1 VVDAAAGGASSGAV
15 KAVFRHLALLGTLM
29 FSLSQASASNLYE
42 IPVKDIDGKPT
53 TLASHRGEV
62 LLIVN
67 VASKCGHTPQY
78 KQLEALYQ
86 KHKDA
91 GFAVLGFPCNQFGGQ
106 EPGSTV
112 EIKEFCSMTYGVTF
126 PLFDKIDVNGEHRHP
141 LYVALAGEASP
152 FPGDVG
158 WNFAKFLVSRDG
170 RILQRFAPGMKPDA
184 PEITGAI
191 EAALVSSER

>member
-1 VVDAAAGGASSGAV
+1 
-15 KAVFRHLALLGTLM
+15 
-29 FSLSQASASNLYE
+29 
-42 IPVKDIDGKPT
+42 
-53 TLASHRGEV
+53 
-62 LLIVN
+62 
-67 VASKCGHTPQY
+67 
-78 KQLEALYQ
+78 
-86 KHKDA
+86 
-91 GFAVLGFPCNQFGGQ
+91 
-106 EPGSTV
+106 
-112 EIKEFCSMTYGVTF
+112 MTYGVTF

-152 FPGDVG
+152 FPGDIG